1 MRRPF
6 LASVMILLASA
17 ASGAEICVTD
27 SIRPAEGASPKQ
39 RAFLHDA
46 CWKPAAFTM
55 AVKETKNPAPYQADA
70 LITFPSPKPGGT
82 PQRDLVTAHWY
93 KARDAGGNL
102 IPAGAPCVV
111 VVHSLHPDM
120 ADGLILSR
128 MLARNG
134 VHALMVELPGF
145 GSRKTEPDKGAGVE
159 MTEHGAQSVADVRR
173 ARDAACALPGV
184 KKGAPVA
191 IEGLSLGSM
200 VASAAAGLDN
210 AFSPVVLVVG
220 GGDPVTVLEK
230 GRFDAAWLRDRLAK
244 SGHTGAKLR
253 TLLDPIDPLLVAG
266 RINPD
271 HCWMYR
277 AAADGVF
284 PKECGDRLEKTIG
297 LPAAHVTTKPGNHY
311 AAMTWLPEIADFIA
325 REAKRNAQGP
335 AANPH

>member
-230 GRFDAAWLRDRLAK
+230 AASTPPGCATAWPSPATPGPN
-244 SGHTGAKLR
+244 SAPCWTPSTPCWWPAASIR
-253 TLLDPIDPLLVAG
+253 TTAG
-266 RINPD
+266 CTAPPPT
-271 HCWMYR
+271 
-277 AAADGVF
+277 ASF
-284 PKECGDRLEKTIG
+284 PKN
-297 LPAAHVTTKPGNHY
+297 AATAWRKPSACRRRMSPPSQATTTP
-311 AAMTWLPEIADFIA
+311 P
-325 REAKRNAQGP
+325 
-335 AANPH
+335 